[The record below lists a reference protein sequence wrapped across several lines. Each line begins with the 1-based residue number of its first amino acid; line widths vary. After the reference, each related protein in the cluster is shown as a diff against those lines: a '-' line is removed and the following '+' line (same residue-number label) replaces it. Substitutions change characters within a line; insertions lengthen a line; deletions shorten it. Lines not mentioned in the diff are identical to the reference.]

1 MKKFALFLLLF
12 SLIFTMI
19 GCHAQVPEE
28 TSGKPSG
35 EQSNTGTEHM
45 MNVPDNTVSIPNLE
59 FVPDND
65 LTFVEN
71 LSKVTAETVLSFL
84 DIYQDNTYQV
94 LYEIDGIQFG
104 RVISS
109 SDSAE
114 DAVNVCTR
122 HFTSTRN
129 PDSIHTVVECE
140 VIYESDLFYGVYVAW
155 EVDTFIYEENVIS
168 FKKSVADITAYNVV
182 YNDEESFRICTD
194 DEEQIREIL
203 LYLFYDKCRPDV
215 LLHYELSSDENAY
228 YLTMYSHYISY
239 GDWDMLD
246 TYYFVEQP
254 IIIDKADGSVDFQ
267 EYIVLST
274 LER

>member
-19 GCHAQVPEE
+19 GCRAQVPEE
-28 TSGKPSG
+28 TSGKPNN

-59 FVPDND
+59 FVPESD
-65 LTFVEN
+65 LTFAEN
-71 LSKVTAETVLSFL
+71 LSKVTAETVRSFL
-84 DIYQDNTYQV
+84 DIYQDNTYQT

-104 RVISS
+104 RIISS

-122 HFTSTRN
+122 RFTDTRH
-129 PDSIHTVVECE
+129 PDTINTVVECE

-155 EVDTFIYEENVIS
+155 EVNAYIYEENVIS
-168 FKKSVADITAYNVV
+168 FKKSVADITAHNVI

-254 IIIDKADGSVDFQ
+254 IVIDKADGSVDFQ

>member
-12 SLIFTMI
+12 SLVFTMI

-35 EQSNTGTEHM
+35 EQSNTGTDHM
-45 MNVPDNTVSIPNLE
+45 MNVDDTINIPDLE

-65 LTFVEN
+65 LTFAEN
-71 LSKVTAETVLSFL
+71 LSKVTAETVRSFL
-84 DIYQDNTYQV
+84 NIYQDTTRQA

-104 RVISS
+104 RIISS

-122 HFTSTRN
+122 HFTDTRY
-129 PDSIHTVVECE
+129 PDTINTVVECE

-155 EVDTFIYEENVIS
+155 EVNAHIYEENVIS
-168 FKKSVADITAYNVV
+168 CKKSVADITARNVV
-182 YNDEESFRICTD
+182 YDDEESFRICTD
-194 DEEQIREIL
+194 DEEQIRQIL
-203 LYLFYDKCRPDV
+203 LYLFYDKCHPDA
-215 LLHYELSSDENAY
+215 LLHCELSSSENAY
-228 YLTMYSHYISY
+228 CFTVYSHYISH

-246 TYYFVEQP
+246 TYYFVAHP
-254 IIIDKADGSVDFQ
+254 IVVDKTDGSVDFQ

>member
-35 EQSNTGTEHM
+35 EQSNTGTDHM
-45 MNVPDNTVSIPNLE
+45 MNVDNTINIPNLE

-65 LTFVEN
+65 LTFAEN

-84 DIYQDNTYQV
+84 DIYQDDTYQT

-104 RVISS
+104 RIISS

-122 HFTSTRN
+122 HFTDTRY
-129 PDSIHTVVECE
+129 PDTINTVVECE

-155 EVDTFIYEENVIS
+155 EVDSFRYDENVIS
-168 FKKSVADITAYNVV
+168 FKKSVADITARNVV
-182 YNDEESFRICTD
+182 YDDEESFRICTD
-194 DEEQIREIL
+194 DEEQIRQIL
-203 LYLFYDKCRPDV
+203 LYLFYDKCHPDA
-215 LLHYELSSDENAY
+215 LLHCELSSSENAY
-228 YLTMYSHYISY
+228 CFTVYSHYISH

-246 TYYFVEQP
+246 TYYFVAHP
-254 IIIDKADGSVDFQ
+254 IVVDKTDGSVDFQ